1 MKVHELSSQS
11 AAGRGHKI
19 VLEKEI
25 ILNMRLNFFTQKT
38 VNDWN
43 SLSREA
49 TTAKDVNQ
57 FKNHIDYLFQSECN
71 AGGLYM
77 VRFAKT

>member
-1 MKVHELSSQS
+1 M
-11 AAGRGHKI
+11 
-19 VLEKEI
+19 LEKEI

-71 AGGLYM
+71 AGGGFTWSGRNRGELD
-77 VRFAKT
+77 VTDSSDASIALQG